1 MEVELNNCLKAKGKE
16 GFFYKSEELASPS
29 IDPVST
35 IVPAVDDVGGAE
47 RVTNDND
54 NLTLPPT
61 TPGVDIEVHVIL
73 SKVWPADQLSHLK
86 GKHQPANSLWPA

>member
-35 IVPAVDDVGGAE
+35 IVPSLVTAASVDDVGGAE

-61 TPGVDIEVHVIL
+61 TPGVDIEVQVIL
-73 SKVWPADQLSHLK
+73 PKV
-86 GKHQPANSLWPA
+86 